1 MSAPHRPQSLS
12 RTFVQSLSQ
21 TNGDDNNDNNN
32 NNNNNTLPQIKT
44 KTASFSNIQRK
55 HHRIHITRQERIYLV
70 LLFLAGLGI
79 IISVTVFLPNI
90 PTDLELSINNTPV
103 SINCGKKYSAE
114 SKTFAIQELCEYKSV
129 PLWYVVPLYSIVA
142 FFVLITIVRFMPI
155 AVCNRASNL
164 DRSICSK
171 LIFDPF
177 VAFVLV
183 VGVLF
188 LLLETLD
195 PTSNVTAA
203 NAIVTL
209 IQLTSITFA
218 DALIDTHKSFDLI
231 SM

>member
-12 RTFVQSLSQ
+12 QTFVQSLSQ
-21 TNGDDNNDNNN
+21 TNNDNNNDN

-44 KTASFSNIQRK
+44 KTASFSNTQRK

-103 SINCGKKYSAE
+103 SIHCGKKYSAE
-114 SKTFAIQELCEYKSV
+114 SKTFRIPELCEYRSV
-129 PLWYVVPLYSIVA
+129 PLWFVAPLYSIVA
-142 FFVLITIVRFMPI
+142 LFVLITIVRFMPI
-155 AVCNRASNL
+155 SWCNRASNL

-218 DALIDTHKSFDLI
+218 DALVFTHKSFDLI

>member
-21 TNGDDNNDNNN
+21 TNDNN

-44 KTASFSNIQRK
+44 KLASFSNTQRK

-103 SINCGKKYSAE
+103 SINCGKWSIVDGIT
-114 SKTFAIQELCEYKSV
+114 TFGIQELCEYRSV
-129 PLWYVVPLYSIVA
+129 PLWFVVPLYSIVA